1 MVWWYVLRMI
11 TQEQA
16 ETRDH
21 VPPQIGNT
29 HNTEAHRGAHWRTA
43 GTLEK
48 LGPTGLDLDLAL
60 SGSTKVASTVSL
72 EG

>member
-16 ETRDH
+16 ETRGH

-29 HNTEAHRGAHWRTA
+29 HNTQAHTGAQLAHLRSWVR
-43 GTLEK
+43 LPLISIWHC
-48 LGPTGLDLDLAL
+48 LGRPRWLPQQ
-60 SGSTKVASTVSL
+60 V
-72 EG
+72 